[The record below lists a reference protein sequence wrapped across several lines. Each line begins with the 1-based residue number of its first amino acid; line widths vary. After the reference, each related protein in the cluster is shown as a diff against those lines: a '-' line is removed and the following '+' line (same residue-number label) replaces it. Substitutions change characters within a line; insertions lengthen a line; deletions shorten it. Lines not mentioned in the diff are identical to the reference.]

1 MDAHDVVPFSI
12 AVVTGLMIYRVS
24 A

>member
-24 A
+24 V